1 MNSTNYDQ
9 LIITSTYKTANNNIM
24 AGKNLKRVKE
34 VIKRMETNEEGN
46 SFISIKYQ
54 KENFNNHPTVQLISP
69 AENEFGRISK
79 QIKNRKLRKFATFD
93 IKEFYQFRKE
103 FLLKIL

>member
-54 KENFNNHPTVQLISP
+54 KENFNNHPTVQLI
-69 AENEFGRISK
+69 I
-79 QIKNRKLRKFATFD
+79 LRKMNLG
-93 IKEFYQFRKE
+93 E
-103 FLLKIL
+103 

>member
-1 MNSTNYDQ
+1 MNS
-9 LIITSTYKTANNNIM
+9 ITSTYKTANSNIQKQINM

-54 KENFNNHPTVQLISP
+54 KENFNNHPTVQLI
-69 AENEFGRISK
+69 I
-79 QIKNRKLRKFATFD
+79 LRKMNLG
-93 IKEFYQFRKE
+93 E
-103 FLLKIL
+103 